1 MKRTLSYTI
10 TNKNKADTIGA
21 FLHDAGY
28 SRRILIELKQNPEQI
43 CLNGTPSWLNTPLQI
58 GDTLT
63 LFLPDEPFSSDILPV
78 NLPIDIVY
86 EDEDLIILNKATGM
100 PVHPSQGHHENTLA
114 NALAYRFASRGEHF
128 VFRAV
133 NRLDRDTTGLL
144 LIAKHKISGA
154 FLSAMTAKKEI
165 RREYLAIVAGKPEE
179 SGTID
184 LPIARKDSSTIERC
198 IDMDHGEHAVT
209 HYRCLDYRDD
219 LGCSLVRL
227 RLETGRTHQIRVHMK
242 AIGHPLLGD
251 FLYNPDY
258 RFIGRQA
265 LHSYTVAFRHP
276 ITGEAM
282 EFTGSDAGGFFLL
295 LLILLPQSLR
305 IMVFQR
311 PAALLAPSER
321 IPVHTHKAPAFS
333 GVFLRKLDRLAAAG
347 MPPSPARRQTGS
359 RSVLSSMVQE
369 QVPARG
375 AAQNGFS

>member
-21 FLHDAGY
+21 FLRDAGY

-43 CLNGTPSWLNTPLQI
+43 CLNGNPSWLNTPLQI

-63 LFLPDEPFSSDILPV
+63 LFLPDEPVSSDILPV

-86 EDEDLIILNKATGM
+86 EDEDLIILNKAAGM

-165 RREYLAIVAGKPEE
+165 RREYLAIVSGKPEE
-179 SGTID
+179 YGTID
-184 LPIARKDSSTIERC
+184 LPIARKDGSTIERC
-198 IDMDHGEHAVT
+198 IDMEHGEHAVT

-219 LGCSLVRL
+219 LDCSLVLL

-282 EFTGSDAGGFFLL
+282 EFTAPMPEDFSFFY
-295 LLILLPQSLR
+295 
-305 IMVFQR
+305 
-311 PAALLAPSER
+311 
-321 IPVHTHKAPAFS
+321 
-333 GVFLRKLDRLAAAG
+333 
-347 MPPSPARRQTGS
+347 
-359 RSVLSSMVQE
+359 
-369 QVPARG
+369 
-375 AAQNGFS
+375 

>member
-21 FLHDAGY
+21 FLRDAGY

-63 LFLPDEPFSSDILPV
+63 LFLPDEPVSSDILPV

-86 EDEDLIILNKATGM
+86 EDEDLIILNKAAGM

-165 RREYLAIVAGKPEE
+165 RREYLAIVAGKPEK

-184 LPIARKDSSTIERC
+184 LPPEKMVPPSNAASIWNMGNTPS
-198 IDMDHGEHAVT
+198 
-209 HYRCLDYRDD
+209 
-219 LGCSLVRL
+219 
-227 RLETGRTHQIRVHMK
+227 
-242 AIGHPLLGD
+242 
-251 FLYNPDY
+251 
-258 RFIGRQA
+258 
-265 LHSYTVAFRHP
+265 P
-276 ITGEAM
+276 ITGVSI
-282 EFTGSDAGGFFLL
+282 TGTISA
-295 LLILLPQSLR
+295 
-305 IMVFQR
+305 
-311 PAALLAPSER
+311 APS
-321 IPVHTHKAPAFS
+321 S
-333 GVFLRKLDRLAAAG
+333 GFAWK
-347 MPPSPARRQTGS
+347 
-359 RSVLSSMVQE
+359 
-369 QVPARG
+369 RG
-375 AAQNGFS
+375 APTRSGST

>member
-21 FLHDAGY
+21 FLRDAGY
-28 SRRILIELKQNPEQI
+28 SRRILIEFKQNPEQI
-43 CLNGTPSWLNTPLQI
+43 WLNGTPSWLNTPLQI

-63 LFLPDEPFSSDILPV
+63 LFLPDEPVSSDILPV

-86 EDEDLIILNKATGM
+86 EDEDLIILNKAPGM

-184 LPIARKDSSTIERC
+184 LPIARKDGSTIERC

-282 EFTGSDAGGFFLL
+282 EFTAPMPEDFSFFY
-295 LLILLPQSLR
+295 
-305 IMVFQR
+305 
-311 PAALLAPSER
+311 
-321 IPVHTHKAPAFS
+321 
-333 GVFLRKLDRLAAAG
+333 
-347 MPPSPARRQTGS
+347 
-359 RSVLSSMVQE
+359 
-369 QVPARG
+369 
-375 AAQNGFS
+375 

>member
-10 TNKNKADTIGA
+10 TNKNKAGTIGA
-21 FLHDAGY
+21 FLRDAGY

-43 CLNGTPSWLNTPLQI
+43 CLNGTPSWLNTPLRI

-63 LFLPDEPFSSDILPV
+63 LFLPDEPVSSDILPV
-78 NLPIDIVY
+78 NLPINIVY

-133 NRLDRDTTGLL
+133 DRLDRDTTGLL

-184 LPIARKDSSTIERC
+184 LPIARKDGSTIERC

-282 EFTGSDAGGFFLL
+282 EFTAPMPEDFSFFY
-295 LLILLPQSLR
+295 
-305 IMVFQR
+305 
-311 PAALLAPSER
+311 
-321 IPVHTHKAPAFS
+321 
-333 GVFLRKLDRLAAAG
+333 
-347 MPPSPARRQTGS
+347 
-359 RSVLSSMVQE
+359 
-369 QVPARG
+369 
-375 AAQNGFS
+375 

>member
-21 FLHDAGY
+21 FLRDAGY

-43 CLNGTPSWLNTPLQI
+43 CLNGTPSWLNTPLRI

-63 LFLPDEPFSSDILPV
+63 LFLPDEPVSSDILPV

-184 LPIARKDSSTIERC
+184 LPIARKDGSTIERC

-282 EFTGSDAGGFFLL
+282 EFTAPMPEDFSFFY
-295 LLILLPQSLR
+295 
-305 IMVFQR
+305 
-311 PAALLAPSER
+311 
-321 IPVHTHKAPAFS
+321 
-333 GVFLRKLDRLAAAG
+333 
-347 MPPSPARRQTGS
+347 
-359 RSVLSSMVQE
+359 
-369 QVPARG
+369 
-375 AAQNGFS
+375 

>member
-1 MKRTLSYTI
+1 MGHRFTYVVLPEEERENLTVEW
-10 TNKNKADTIGA
+10 
-21 FLHDAGY
+21 FLRRHGY
-28 SRRILIELKQNPEQI
+28 SRHIITGLKRTEDGIFRNGVRAWTSQAVHAGDVIETHLVETEPSDGILPR
-43 CLNGTPSWLNTPLQI
+43 PV
-58 GDTLT
+58 
-63 LFLPDEPFSSDILPV
+63 PFSV
-78 NLPIDIVY
+78 VY
-86 EDEDLIILNKATGM
+86 EDDDILVVDKPADT
-100 PVHPSQGHHENTLA
+100 PIHPSIGNYENTLA

-184 LPIARKDSSTIERC
+184 LPIARKDGSTIERC

-282 EFTGSDAGGFFLL
+282 EFTAPMPEDFSFFY
-295 LLILLPQSLR
+295 
-305 IMVFQR
+305 
-311 PAALLAPSER
+311 
-321 IPVHTHKAPAFS
+321 
-333 GVFLRKLDRLAAAG
+333 
-347 MPPSPARRQTGS
+347 
-359 RSVLSSMVQE
+359 
-369 QVPARG
+369 
-375 AAQNGFS
+375 

>member
-21 FLHDAGY
+21 FLRDAGY

-63 LFLPDEPFSSDILPV
+63 LFLPDEPVSSDILPV

-86 EDEDLIILNKATGM
+86 EDEDLIILNKAPGM

-165 RREYLAIVAGKPEE
+165 CRSPEKMVPP
-179 SGTID
+179 SNAASIWIMGNT
-184 LPIARKDSSTIERC
+184 PS
-198 IDMDHGEHAVT
+198 
-209 HYRCLDYRDD
+209 
-219 LGCSLVRL
+219 
-227 RLETGRTHQIRVHMK
+227 
-242 AIGHPLLGD
+242 
-251 FLYNPDY
+251 
-258 RFIGRQA
+258 
-265 LHSYTVAFRHP
+265 P
-276 ITGEAM
+276 ITGVSI
-282 EFTGSDAGGFFLL
+282 TGTISA
-295 LLILLPQSLR
+295 
-305 IMVFQR
+305 
-311 PAALLAPSER
+311 APS
-321 IPVHTHKAPAFS
+321 S
-333 GVFLRKLDRLAAAG
+333 GFAWK
-347 MPPSPARRQTGS
+347 
-359 RSVLSSMVQE
+359 
-369 QVPARG
+369 RG
-375 AAQNGFS
+375 APTRSGST

>member
-1 MKRTLSYTI
+1 MNIVLIYTI
-10 TNKNKADTIGA
+10 KEADSGRSIAA
-21 FLHDAGY
+21 FLMDSGY
-28 SRRILIELKQNPEQI
+28 SSRLVVHLRNTEGSFL
-43 CLNGTPSWLNTPLQI
+43 LNGKTVFSNTVLQPK
-58 GDTLT
+58 DQLRVHVTEKKT
-63 LFLPDEPFSSDILPV
+63 SDQIVPV
-78 NLPIDIVY
+78 PMDLSVVF
-86 EDEDLIILNKATGM
+86 EDEHVLVIDKPAGM

-184 LPIARKDSSTIERC
+184 LPIARKDGSTIERC

-282 EFTGSDAGGFFLL
+282 EFTAPMPEDFSFF
-295 LLILLPQSLR
+295 
-305 IMVFQR
+305 
-311 PAALLAPSER
+311 
-321 IPVHTHKAPAFS
+321 H
-333 GVFLRKLDRLAAAG
+333 
-347 MPPSPARRQTGS
+347 
-359 RSVLSSMVQE
+359 
-369 QVPARG
+369 
-375 AAQNGFS
+375 

>member
-21 FLHDAGY
+21 FLRDAGY

-43 CLNGTPSWLNTPLQI
+43 CLNGTPSWLNTQLQI

-63 LFLPDEPFSSDILPV
+63 LFLPDEPVSSDILPV

-184 LPIARKDSSTIERC
+184 LPIARKDGSTIERC
-198 IDMDHGEHAVT
+198 IDMEHGEHAVT

-219 LGCSLVRL
+219 LGCSLIRL

-258 RFIGRQA
+258 RFIERQA

-282 EFTGSDAGGFFLL
+282 EFTAPMPEDFSFFY
-295 LLILLPQSLR
+295 
-305 IMVFQR
+305 
-311 PAALLAPSER
+311 
-321 IPVHTHKAPAFS
+321 
-333 GVFLRKLDRLAAAG
+333 
-347 MPPSPARRQTGS
+347 
-359 RSVLSSMVQE
+359 
-369 QVPARG
+369 
-375 AAQNGFS
+375 

>member
-21 FLHDAGY
+21 FLRDAGY
-28 SRRILIELKQNPEQI
+28 SRRILIELKQNPEQS

-63 LFLPDEPFSSDILPV
+63 LFLPDEPVSSDILPV

-184 LPIARKDSSTIERC
+184 LPISRKDGSTIERC

-258 RFIGRQA
+258 HFIGRQA

-282 EFTGSDAGGFFLL
+282 EFTAPIPEDFSFFY
-295 LLILLPQSLR
+295 
-305 IMVFQR
+305 
-311 PAALLAPSER
+311 
-321 IPVHTHKAPAFS
+321 
-333 GVFLRKLDRLAAAG
+333 
-347 MPPSPARRQTGS
+347 
-359 RSVLSSMVQE
+359 
-369 QVPARG
+369 
-375 AAQNGFS
+375 

>member
-1 MKRTLSYTI
+1 MNIVLIYTI
-10 TNKNKADTIGA
+10 KEAESGRSIAA
-21 FLHDAGY
+21 FLLDSGY
-28 SRRILIELKQNPEQI
+28 SSRLVVHLRNTEGSFL
-43 CLNGTPSWLNTPLQI
+43 LNGKTVFSNTVLQPK
-58 GDTLT
+58 DQLRVHVTEKKT
-63 LFLPDEPFSSDILPV
+63 SDQIVPV
-78 NLPIDIVY
+78 PMDLSVVF
-86 EDEDLIILNKATGM
+86 EDEHVLVIDKPAGM

-184 LPIARKDSSTIERC
+184 LPIARKDGSTIERC
-198 IDMDHGEHAVT
+198 IDMEHGEHAVT

-282 EFTGSDAGGFFLL
+282 EFTAPMPEDFSFFY
-295 LLILLPQSLR
+295 
-305 IMVFQR
+305 
-311 PAALLAPSER
+311 
-321 IPVHTHKAPAFS
+321 
-333 GVFLRKLDRLAAAG
+333 
-347 MPPSPARRQTGS
+347 
-359 RSVLSSMVQE
+359 
-369 QVPARG
+369 
-375 AAQNGFS
+375 

>member
-1 MKRTLSYTI
+1 MNIVLIYTI
-10 TNKNKADTIGA
+10 KEADSGRSIAA
-21 FLHDAGY
+21 FLMDSGY
-28 SRRILIELKQNPEQI
+28 SSRLVVHLRNTEGSFL
-43 CLNGTPSWLNTPLQI
+43 LNGKTVFSNTVLQPK
-58 GDTLT
+58 DQLRVHVTEKKT
-63 LFLPDEPFSSDILPV
+63 SDQIVPV
-78 NLPIDIVY
+78 PMDLSVVF
-86 EDEDLIILNKATGM
+86 EDEHVLVIDKPAGM

-165 RREYLAIVAGKPEE
+165 RREYLAIVSGKPEE

-184 LPIARKDSSTIERC
+184 LPIARKDGSTIERC

-282 EFTGSDAGGFFLL
+282 EFTAPMPEDFSFFY
-295 LLILLPQSLR
+295 
-305 IMVFQR
+305 
-311 PAALLAPSER
+311 
-321 IPVHTHKAPAFS
+321 
-333 GVFLRKLDRLAAAG
+333 
-347 MPPSPARRQTGS
+347 
-359 RSVLSSMVQE
+359 
-369 QVPARG
+369 
-375 AAQNGFS
+375 

>member
-1 MKRTLSYTI
+1 MGHRFTYVVSPEEERENLTVEW
-10 TNKNKADTIGA
+10 
-21 FLHDAGY
+21 FLRRHGY
-28 SRRILIELKQNPEQI
+28 SRHIITGLKRTEDGIFRNGVRAWTSQAVHAGDVIETHLVETEPSDGILPR
-43 CLNGTPSWLNTPLQI
+43 PV
-58 GDTLT
+58 
-63 LFLPDEPFSSDILPV
+63 PFSV
-78 NLPIDIVY
+78 VY
-86 EDEDLIILNKATGM
+86 EDDDILVVDKPADT
-100 PVHPSQGHHENTLA
+100 PIHPSIGNYENTLA

-165 RREYLAIVAGKPEE
+165 RREYLAIVAGKPEG

-184 LPIARKDSSTIERC
+184 LPIARKDGSTIERC

-282 EFTGSDAGGFFLL
+282 EFTAPMPEDFSFFY
-295 LLILLPQSLR
+295 
-305 IMVFQR
+305 
-311 PAALLAPSER
+311 
-321 IPVHTHKAPAFS
+321 
-333 GVFLRKLDRLAAAG
+333 
-347 MPPSPARRQTGS
+347 
-359 RSVLSSMVQE
+359 
-369 QVPARG
+369 
-375 AAQNGFS
+375 

>member
-21 FLHDAGY
+21 FLRDAGY

-43 CLNGTPSWLNTPLQI
+43 CLNGTP
-58 GDTLT
+58 
-63 LFLPDEPFSSDILPV
+63 DEPVSSDILPV

-184 LPIARKDSSTIERC
+184 LPIARKDGSTIERC

-282 EFTGSDAGGFFLL
+282 EFTAPMPEDFSFFY
-295 LLILLPQSLR
+295 
-305 IMVFQR
+305 
-311 PAALLAPSER
+311 
-321 IPVHTHKAPAFS
+321 
-333 GVFLRKLDRLAAAG
+333 
-347 MPPSPARRQTGS
+347 
-359 RSVLSSMVQE
+359 
-369 QVPARG
+369 
-375 AAQNGFS
+375 